1 MSKYYMITLLL
12 YFCINIDAWSS
23 FKRFRHLWQP
33 NINRTN
39 ESLSLERDSL
49 KNKLQS
55 INFQTSAPSHGG
67 REKRRKYIFHRQL
80 STLHVDI
87 YL

>member
-1 MSKYYMITLLL
+1 MITLLL

-33 NINRTN
+33 NINRAN
-39 ESLSLERDSL
+39 ESLSLDSL

-55 INFQTSAPSHGG
+55 INFQTNASSGG

-87 YL
+87 YLFVRD